1 MIHPETGEDSYM
13 CDDCLDEFYSSKI
26 AKFFAERIFRGFC
39 KKYPSLEVTDQ
50 ADISTITRKI
60 LGYFDELGS
69 MLSYQVS
76 TEWTMKMLLEAPS
89 KDIERKRIDMVWI
102 EPPASLFLALEYE
115 NKNEAIESDIEK
127 LIASEA
133 ELSILY
139 CHPIDRDRIVNVV
152 KSRMKEKYS
161 DKLPLGNQFLLIL
174 DPWVSRSTFGTGIL
188 EGVLVDRRG
197 EEVGRGKAQVI
208 KEEKSGHRMF
218 VEVSWSQG
226 GTT

>member
-1 MIHPETGEDSYM
+1 MVHPETGEDSWI
-13 CDDCLDEFYSSKI
+13 CDDCLAEFYSSKI
-26 AKFFAERIFRGFC
+26 VKFFAEKTFRGFC
-39 KKYPSLEVTDQ
+39 KRYPSLGVTDQ

-60 LGYFDELGS
+60 LEYFDELGTV
-69 MLSYQVS
+69 LGYQVS
-76 TEWTMKMLLEAPS
+76 TEWTMKTLLEAPS
-89 KDIERKRIDMVWI
+89 KDIERKRIDMAWI
-102 EPPASLFLALEYE
+102 ESPASLFLALEYE
-115 NKNEAIESDIEK
+115 NRNEAIESDIEK

-139 CHPIDRDRIVNVV
+139 CYPIDGDRIVNMV
-152 KSRMKEKYS
+152 KARMKEKYS

-174 DPWVSRSTFGTGIL
+174 DPWVSRGTFGTGIL
-188 EGVLVDRRG
+188 EAVLVDRRG

-226 GTT
+226 DTT